1 MGKSSPAQPPSPDY
15 TGAAVAQG
23 QANVDT
29 ARVQGQMNNPNIFG
43 PLGSQTVTWNG
54 DQPTINQSLTPD
66 AQATLTAQQGVQ
78 KSLADLGQQG
88 VGTAQS
94 VLGTAFNPNLPNLQT
109 SVGNSGPIQSQI
121 GNGGPIQS
129 QIGNSGPIQSQIGN
143 SGNIQS
149 GIDMSGVTPMATNA
163 GMTGQ
168 QAILSRLNP
177 QIDQQEKATAQ
188 TLANQG
194 IPQGSE
200 AWNNAMRTQ
209 GQQENDLRTQA
220 ALQGINIDQAANNQT
235 YGQASNNAQFANSA
249 QNQLYGQNSANAQ
262 FANAAQNQLYGQ
274 NSASAQFTNA
284 AQNQLYG
291 QNSANAQFANSAQSQ
306 GYNQNLSGAQFGNTA
321 NQQSL
326 AQQLQLRN
334 QPLNEITALESGSQ
348 IQMPQFQGYQGSSI
362 APAPIFGAA
371 QAQGQNAMTNYGI
384 NSASNNANTAALSG
398 LAGTGAMALAFSDR
412 RLKHNIVR
420 IGTHKLGIGF
430 YEYDIFGKRETGVM
444 ADEVEKVM
452 PSAVHHIAGLKMVD
466 YGAINA

>member
-1 MGKSSPAQPPSPDY
+1 MCSSPPAAPPAPDY
-15 TGAAVAQG
+15 AGAAQAQG
-23 QANVDT
+23 AANVDT
-29 ARVQGQMNNPNIFG
+29 ARLQGQMNNPNIFG

-88 VGTAQS
+88 VGTARS
-94 VLGTAFNPNLPNLQT
+94 ILGTAFNPNLPNLQT
-109 SVGNSGPIQSQI
+109 SVGN
-121 GNGGPIQS
+121 GGPIQS
-129 QIGNSGPIQSQIGN
+129 QIDN

-177 QIDQQEKATAQ
+177 QIQQQEQATAQ

-235 YGQASNNAQFANSA
+235 YGQASNNAQFAN
-249 QNQLYGQNSANAQ
+249 
-262 FANAAQNQLYGQ
+262 AAQG
-274 NSASAQFTNA
+274 
-284 AQNQLYG
+284 QLYG

-306 GYNQNLSGAQFGNTA
+306 GYNENLSGAQFGNTA

-348 IQMPQFQGYQGSSI
+348 IQMPQFQGYQGSTI
-362 APAPIFGAA
+362 APPPIFGAA
-371 QAQGQNAMTNYGI
+371 QAQGANAMQNYGI
-384 NSASNNANTAALSG
+384 QSANTNASNAGITGLLGTAAMG
-398 LAGTGAMALAFSDR
+398 GAYFL
-412 RLKHNIVR
+412 
-420 IGTHKLGIGF
+420 
-430 YEYDIFGKRETGVM
+430 
-444 ADEVEKVM
+444 
-452 PSAVHHIAGLKMVD
+452 
-466 YGAINA
+466 